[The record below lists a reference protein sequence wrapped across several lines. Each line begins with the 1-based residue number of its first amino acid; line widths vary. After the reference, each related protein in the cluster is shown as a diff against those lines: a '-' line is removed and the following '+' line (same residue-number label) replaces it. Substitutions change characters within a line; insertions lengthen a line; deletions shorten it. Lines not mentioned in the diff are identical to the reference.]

1 MGDFSTQI
9 EFFWGGANI
18 GGNNFLYDIHIFL
31 FVVCCLLSI
40 FISYCLLFSPIKF
53 RKNLGS
59 LGKTAADRFHAL
71 ASIAFCYP
79 SSTPGDRDP
88 ANVLSR
94 DRPALDTWTLF
105 LPRHFQL
112 LAPVTGYHPRIR
124 VQQQVPEANR
134 KSLNDI
140 THGTTTLRLGQCTGI
155 HHSTMIKYW
164 QRYDKL

>member
-1 MGDFSTQI
+1 MLVLYWCSICVRT
-9 EFFWGGANI
+9 FW
-18 GGNNFLYDIHIFL
+18 YDIHISSFL
-31 FVVCCLLSI
+31 VLLLI
-40 FISYCLLFSPIKF
+40 FYIQFYCLLFSPLYCYGKICLEWKF
-53 RKNLGS
+53 KY
-59 LGKTAADRFHAL
+59 KTAADRFHAL

-112 LAPVTGYHPRIR
+112 LASVTGYHPRIR